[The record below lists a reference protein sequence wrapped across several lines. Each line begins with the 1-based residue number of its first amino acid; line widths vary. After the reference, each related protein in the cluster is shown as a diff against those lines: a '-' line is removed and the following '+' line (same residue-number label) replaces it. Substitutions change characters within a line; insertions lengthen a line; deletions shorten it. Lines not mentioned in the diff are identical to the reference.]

1 MGIAASRNFC
11 STPGQDKNNL
21 LSMTGSST
29 KSLDTDDV
37 AISINWRLRPSR
49 EKCIAT
55 YISDDEDEDE
65 MDKEPLPLY
74 LSFITRQRAKAAR
87 MVRTEDMLEVA
98 DL

>member
-1 MGIAASRNFC
+1 
-11 STPGQDKNNL
+11 L
-21 LSMTGSST
+21 
-29 KSLDTDDV
+29 
-37 AISINWRLRPSR
+37 
-49 EKCIAT
+49 AT